1 MCTVLLEATSQFIIF
16 AISVILYPTLHRS
29 RSCITSPSDHL
40 SPLNLAFRAPIC
52 LLDMRILCAFVASS
66 HSIPSW
72 RSFAFVAS
80 CKLPSPFANMLD
92 SRILCAFVASSHS
105 IPSWRS
111 FLFAAS
117 WNLPSPF
124 ANMLDRRIFCAFVA
138 SSH

>member
-16 AISVILYPTLHRS
+16 AISKILHPTIPP
-29 RSCITSPSDHL
+29 CIDCGAVLPHHQTI
-40 SPLNLAFRAPIC
+40 FFVRAPIC

-92 SRILCAFVASSHS
+92 SRIFCAFVASSHS